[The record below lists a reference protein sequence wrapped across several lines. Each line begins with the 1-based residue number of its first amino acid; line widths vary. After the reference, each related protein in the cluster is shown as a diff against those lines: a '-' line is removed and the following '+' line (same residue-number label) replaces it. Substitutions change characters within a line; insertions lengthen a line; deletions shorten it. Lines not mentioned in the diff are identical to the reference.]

1 MLFFRF
7 GEISAMKLF
16 FVFSGQGAQ
25 SVGMGKDLYEKFDT
39 AKKYFDTA
47 DQVLGYSLSDV
58 VFNGP
63 VEKLTETRFCQSAI
77 YTMSCACLN
86 VFKELHPEAQPVA
99 AAGLSLGEYAALC
112 CGNAFTFEEG
122 LKLLQ
127 KRADLMD
134 ECCRATDGG
143 MATALGCDAAVIEE
157 VCAAAGIDVANY
169 NSPGQIVISGEK
181 EKVKAAVAELK
192 GRGYRKVIE
201 LQVAGAFH
209 SKLMA
214 PAGTGLAEVLART
227 ELRLPEIP
235 VYQNFTAAA
244 PGSVEELKKN
254 LAAQV
259 SGSVRWESCVRAAAA
274 AGAEMMVEFGPG
286 NVLTGLLKRTIPE
299 MKSANINSVESLE
312 QFQF

>member
-1 MLFFRF
+1 
-7 GEISAMKLF
+7 MKLF

-25 SVGMGKDLYEKFDT
+25 AVGMGRDLYDRFET
-39 AKKYFDTA
+39 ARKYFDTA
-47 DQVLGYSLSDV
+47 DQVLGYSLSDI

-63 VEKLTETRFCQSAI
+63 AEKLTETRFCQSAI
-77 YTMSCACLN
+77 YTMSCACLG
-86 VFKELHPEAQPVA
+86 VFREKFPEAVPCA

-112 CGNAFTFEEG
+112 CGGAFSFEDG

-134 ECCRATDGG
+134 ECCRNTSGA

-157 VCAAAGIDVANY
+157 VCAALGVDVANY

-192 GRGYRKVIE
+192 AKGYRKVIE

-214 PAGTGLAEVLART
+214 PAGKALADVLAGAD
-227 ELRLPEIP
+227 LKLPVIP

-244 PGSVEELKKN
+244 PATVDELKQN

-286 NVLTGLLKRTIPE
+286 NVLTGLLKRTLPE

>member
-1 MLFFRF
+1 
-7 GEISAMKLF
+7 MKMF

-25 SVGMGKDLYEKFDT
+25 SVGMGRDLYEKYPV
-39 AKKYFDTA
+39 AKEYFDTA

-58 VFNGP
+58 IFNGP
-63 VEKLTETRFCQSAI
+63 AEKLTETRYCQSAI
-77 YTMSCACLN
+77 YTMSCACLAA
-86 VFKELHPEAQPVA
+86 FRERFPEALPVA

-112 CGNAFTFEEG
+112 CGKAFSFADG

-134 ECCRATDGG
+134 ECCRNTKGG
-143 MATALGCDAAVIEE
+143 MATALGCEAAVLEE
-157 VCAAAGIDVANY
+157 VCAAADIDVANY
-169 NSPGQIVISGEK
+169 NSPGQIVISGEQ
-181 EKVKAAVAELK
+181 EKVKNAVAELK

-209 SKLMA
+209 SRLMA
-214 PAGTGLAEVLART
+214 PAGAALASVLKET
-227 ELRLPEIP
+227 EIALPEIP

-244 PGSVEELKKN
+244 PASVEQLKEN

-259 SGSVRWESCVRAAAA
+259 SGSVRWESCVRAAVE

-286 NVLTGLLKRTIPE
+286 NVLTGLLKRTVPG
-299 MKSANINSVESLE
+299 MKSANINNVESLE

>member
-1 MLFFRF
+1 
-7 GEISAMKLF
+7 MKLF

-25 SVGMGKDLYEKFDT
+25 AVGMGRDLYDRFET
-39 AKKYFDTA
+39 ARKYFDTA

-63 VEKLTETRFCQSAI
+63 AEKLTETRFCQSAI
-77 YTMSCACLN
+77 YTMSCACLG
-86 VFKELHPEAQPVA
+86 VFREKFPEAVPCA

-112 CGNAFTFEEG
+112 CGGAFSFEDG

-134 ECCRATDGG
+134 ECCRNTSGA
-143 MATALGCDAAVIEE
+143 MATALGCEAAVIEE
-157 VCAAAGIDVANY
+157 VCAALGVDVANY

-192 GRGYRKVIE
+192 AKGYRKVIE

-214 PAGTGLAEVLART
+214 PAGTALADVLANAD
-227 ELRLPEIP
+227 LKLPAIP
-235 VYQNFTAAA
+235 VFQNFTAAA
-244 PGSVEELKKN
+244 PATVEELKQN

-274 AGAEMMVEFGPG
+274 AGAEMMIEFGPG

-299 MKSANINSVESLE
+299 MKSANINSAESLE
-312 QFQF
+312 KFQF

>member
-1 MLFFRF
+1 
-7 GEISAMKLF
+7 MKLF

-25 SVGMGKDLYEKFDT
+25 AVGMGRDLYDRFET
-39 AKKYFDTA
+39 ARKYFDTA

-63 VEKLTETRFCQSAI
+63 AEKLTETRFCQSAI
-77 YTMSCACLN
+77 YTMSCACLG
-86 VFKELHPEAQPVA
+86 VFREKFPEAVPCA

-112 CGNAFTFEEG
+112 CGGAFSFEDG

-134 ECCRATDGG
+134 ECCRNTSGA

-157 VCAAAGIDVANY
+157 VCAALGVDVANY

-192 GRGYRKVIE
+192 AKGYRKVIE

-214 PAGTGLAEVLART
+214 PAGKALADVLAGAD
-227 ELRLPEIP
+227 LKLPVIP

-244 PGSVEELKKN
+244 PATVDELKQN

-286 NVLTGLLKRTIPE
+286 NVLTGLLKRTLSE

>member
-1 MLFFRF
+1 MKAFFAF
-7 GEISAMKLF
+7 A
-16 FVFSGQGAQ
+16 GQGAQ
-25 SVGMGKDLYEKFDT
+25 AVGMGKDLYDKYPAAKAVFDE
-39 AKKYFDTA
+39 A
-47 DQVLGYSLSDV
+47 DAALGYSISELC
-58 VFNGP
+58 FEGP
-63 VEKLTETRFCQSAI
+63 AEKLTETIYCQPAI
-77 YTMSCACLN
+77 YTMSVACL
-86 VFKELHPEAQPVA
+86 EAFRSRFGEAVVPMA
-99 AAGLSLGEYAALC
+99 CAGLSLGEYAALR
-112 CGNAFTFEEG
+112 CGGAFTFEEG

-134 ECCRATDGG
+134 ECCKNTSGA
-143 MATALGCDAAVIEE
+143 MATALGCDAAILEE
-157 VCAAAGIDVANY
+157 VCKAADIDVANY
-169 NSPGQIVISGEK
+169 NNPGQIVISGEK

-209 SKLMA
+209 SRLMA
-214 PAGTGLAEVLART
+214 PAGQALAGVLAGA
-227 ELRLPEIP
+227 ELLLPAIP
-235 VYQNFTAAA
+235 VYHNFTAAPA
-244 PGSVEELKKN
+244 ATVEELKAN

-299 MKSANINSVESLE
+299 MKSANINSAESLE

>member
-1 MLFFRF
+1 
-7 GEISAMKLF
+7 MKLF

-25 SVGMGKDLYEKFDT
+25 SVGMGRDLYEKYDT
-39 AKKYFDTA
+39 ARKYFDTA

-58 VFNGP
+58 IFNGP
-63 VEKLTETRFCQSAI
+63 AEKLTETRYCQSAI
-77 YTMSCACLN
+77 YTMSCACLG
-86 VFKELHPEAQPVA
+86 VFRELHPEAVPCA

-112 CGNAFTFEEG
+112 CGGAFTFEEG

-134 ECCRATDGG
+134 ECCRNTSGG

-157 VCAAAGIDVANY
+157 VCAAADVDVANY

-181 EKVKAAVAELK
+181 EKVKNAVAELK
-192 GRGYRKVIE
+192 GKGYRKVIE

-209 SKLMA
+209 SRLMA
-214 PAGTGLAEVLART
+214 PAGEGLAAVLGAT
-227 ELRLPEIP
+227 ELKLPEIP

-244 PGSVEELKKN
+244 PASVEELKKN

-274 AGAEMMVEFGPG
+274 AGAEMMIEFGPG

-299 MKSANINSVESLE
+299 MKSANINTAESLE
-312 QFQF
+312 QFQI